1 MFFRH
6 FFHHCSCKVY
16 RVVGL
21 QFGTFC
27 PCFFSSLLHGDVER
41 SGNSRRHLNLF
52 TVPPDVVIYGS
63 WLNACR
69 QGSKWETALTIL
81 AEMSQEYVRLFLGMK
96 LDLRELSKDR
106 ETKFPAVFLQEW
118 RNTCLNLLALCNRV
132 RFQTPCSAALEHT

>member
-1 MFFRH
+1 MFFLFIAAWRCRTVRQLEEASEFVH
-6 FFHHCSCKVY
+6 
-16 RVVGL
+16 RTPRRGDLWQLVV
-21 QFGTFC
+21 
-27 PCFFSSLLHGDVER
+27 
-41 SGNSRRHLNLF
+41 
-52 TVPPDVVIYGS
+52 
-63 WLNACR
+63 NACR

-81 AEMSQEYVRLFLGMK
+81 AEMSQEYVRLLLGMK